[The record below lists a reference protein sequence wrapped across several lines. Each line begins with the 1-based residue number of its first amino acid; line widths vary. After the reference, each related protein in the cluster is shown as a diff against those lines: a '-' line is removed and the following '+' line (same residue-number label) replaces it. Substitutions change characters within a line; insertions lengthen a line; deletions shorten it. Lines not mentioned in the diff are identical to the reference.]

1 MSSELPPPYYTTAAA
16 LQAEHRDVASLIRK
30 LSQDIVGTDEAFHR
44 VSVLL
49 AGKPDVVVAPSSL
62 KQEWQAVR
70 KLFQDL
76 IWSARR
82 TATTVSARNGD
93 FIQVIIPL
101 IGEANE
107 PKESKLAELNTFI
120 TRPPPKFLTS
130 TEVADQLQQI
140 ATKMAN
146 ILKKYGEH
154 ADKVVAQAYADIA
167 KFEEERDK
175 QKREQEAAQTK
186 RGGFSLFGSR
196 EVAPPPEPIDY
207 DSKIAEA
214 TYLIEEVNKQRDEIT
229 AKAATIKHDLNTIPD
244 QVGSCFSAVWT
255 HLTND
260 ATHLRNRL
268 QGSTTDPMPDLSA
281 ITRTY
286 TEINSALRYYATNV
300 NKMG

>member
-1 MSSELPPPYYTTAAA
+1 MSSDLPPPYYTTAAA
-16 LQAEHRDVASLIRK
+16 LQAEQRDVASLVRK
-30 LSQDIVGTDEAFHR
+30 LSQDIVGTDESFHR

-70 KLFQDL
+70 KASIL
-76 IWSARR
+76 IYAD
-82 TATTVSARNGD
+82 VPD

-101 IGEANE
+101 IGDANE
-107 PKESKLAELNTFI
+107 PKEGKLAELNTFI
-120 TRPPPKFLTS
+120 ARQPPKFLTS
-130 TEVADQLQQI
+130 TEVADQLQEI
-140 ATKMAN
+140 TAKISN
-146 ILKKYGEH
+146 ILKKYGEQ
-154 ADKVVAQAYADIA
+154 ADEVVAKAYGDIA

-175 QKREQEAAQTK
+175 QQREQEAASTK
-186 RGGFSLFGSR
+186 RTGFSLFGSR
-196 EVAPPPEPIDY
+196 EVVLPAEPIDY

-214 TYLIEEVNKQRDEIT
+214 RYLIEEVNKQRDEIN
-229 AKAATIKHDLNTIPD
+229 AKAATIRHDLDTIPD

-281 ITRTY
+281 LTRTY